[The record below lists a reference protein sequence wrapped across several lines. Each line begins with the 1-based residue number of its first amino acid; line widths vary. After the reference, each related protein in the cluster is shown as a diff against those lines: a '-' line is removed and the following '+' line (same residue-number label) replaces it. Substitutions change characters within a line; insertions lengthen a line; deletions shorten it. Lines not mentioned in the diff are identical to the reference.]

1 VKKEREE
8 NGMTLLMRLRPIL
21 AFLVFAVLVAL
32 APPAVAQQPSSV
44 NPTASSV
51 KEDKLLQQLR
61 RIEGRGSIPDTR
73 SYVVEQPAGRD
84 WREFHEV
91 TLRWIGAI
99 AIFGVLV
106 LLIGFYAYRG
116 TIEIDSGRSGRTI
129 TRFNG
134 VERFTHWLTA
144 SSFLILAITGL
155 NITFGKPLL
164 LPLIGPEAFSKFSVI
179 AKYLH
184 DYLSFPFVLGLIL
197 IIVLWVRDNIPGR
210 LDLLWIKKFGGFLS
224 HEHPPAPRFNAGQ
237 KAVFWMVTLTGAAM
251 TISGFFL
258 IFPFYAVGIAGMQ
271 IAEIVH
277 GVLAVLFV
285 AAILAHIYIGT
296 PLGMEGAFD
305 AMGRGEVDLNWA
317 KEHHSLWVEREQA
330 RAAAAAPPHAT
341 PAE

>member
-1 VKKEREE
+1 
-8 NGMTLLMRLRPIL
+8 MTTLVARLRLIFAAL
-21 AFLVFAVLVAL
+21 AIAGLCSL
-32 APPAVAQQPSSV
+32 APPALAQQPSSV

-61 RIEGRGSIPDTR
+61 RIEGRGSIPDAK

-99 AIFGVLV
+99 AILGMLV

-116 TIEIDSGRSGRTI
+116 AIKIDSGRSGRII

-144 SSFLILAITGL
+144 GSFVLLALTGL

-164 LPLIGPEAFSKFSVI
+164 LPLMGPEAFSKFSVVS
-179 AKYLH
+179 KYIH

-197 IIVLWVRDNIPGR
+197 IFVLWIRDNVPGR
-210 LDLLWIKKFGGFLS
+210 IDMVWLKKFGGFLS

-237 KAVFWMVTLTGAAM
+237 KAVFWLVILAGAAVAV
-251 TISGFFL
+251 SGYFL
-258 IFPFYAVGIAGMQ
+258 VFPFYATGIAGMQ
-271 IAEIVH
+271 TAEIVH
-277 GVLAVLFV
+277 GVLAALFV
-285 AAILAHIYIGT
+285 SAMLAHIYIGT
-296 PLGMEGAFD
+296 IGMEGAFD
-305 AMGRGEVDLNWA
+305 AMGSGDVDLNWA
-317 KEHHSLWVEREQA
+317 KEHHSLWVEQEQG
-330 RAAAAAPPHAT
+330 RTAAAPPHAT

>member
-1 VKKEREE
+1 
-8 NGMTLLMRLRPIL
+8 MTTLVARLRLI
-21 AFLVFAVLVAL
+21 FAAL
-32 APPAVAQQPSSV
+32 AIAGLCSLAPQALAQQPSSV

-51 KEDKLLQQLR
+51 KEDRLLQQLR
-61 RIEGRGSIPDTR
+61 RIEGRGSIPDTK

-99 AIFGVLV
+99 AILGMLV

-116 TIEIDSGRSGRTI
+116 SIKIDSGRSGRTI

-144 SSFLILAITGL
+144 GSFVLLALTGL

-164 LPLIGPEAFSKFSVI
+164 LPLMGPEAFSKFSVV
-179 AKYLH
+179 AKYIH

-197 IIVLWVRDNIPGR
+197 IFVLWIRDNVPGR
-210 LDLLWIKKFGGFLS
+210 LDVVWLKKFGGFLS

-237 KAVFWMVTLTGAAM
+237 KAVFWLVIFAGIAVAV
-251 TISGFFL
+251 SGYYL
-258 IFPFYAVGIAGMQ
+258 IFPFYAANIAGMQ
-271 IAEIVH
+271 TAEIVH

-285 AAILAHIYIGT
+285 SAMLAHIYIGT
-296 PLGMEGAFD
+296 IGMEGAFN
-305 AMGRGEVDLNWA
+305 AMGSGDVDLNWA
-317 KEHHSLWVEREQA
+317 KEHHSLWVEQEQS
-330 RAAAAAPPHAT
+330 RAAAAPPHAT

>member
-1 VKKEREE
+1 
-8 NGMTLLMRLRPIL
+8 MTTLVARLRLI
-21 AFLVFAVLVAL
+21 FAAL
-32 APPAVAQQPSSV
+32 ALAGLISLPPPVLAQQPSSV
-44 NPTASSV
+44 NPTANSV

-61 RIEGRGSIPDTR
+61 RIEGRGSIPDAR

-99 AIFGVLV
+99 AILGMLV

-116 TIEIDSGRSGRTI
+116 SIKIDSGKSGRTI

-144 SSFLILAITGL
+144 GSFVLLALTGL

-164 LPLIGPEAFSKFSVI
+164 LPLMGPEAFSKFSVA

-197 IIVLWVRDNIPGR
+197 IFVLWIRDNVPGR
-210 LDLLWIKKFGGFLS
+210 IDVVWIKKAGGFLS
-224 HEHPPAPRFNAGQ
+224 REHPPAPRFNAGQ
-237 KAVFWMVTLTGAAM
+237 KAVFWLVILAGAAVAV
-251 TISGFFL
+251 SGYYL
-258 IFPFYAVGIAGMQ
+258 IFPFYAAGIAGMQ
-271 IAEIVH
+271 TAEIVH
-277 GVLAVLFV
+277 GVLAALFV
-285 AAILAHIYIGT
+285 SAMLAHIYIGT
-296 PLGMEGAFD
+296 IGMEGAFD
-305 AMGRGEVDLNWA
+305 AMGSGDVDLNWA
-317 KEHHSLWVEREQA
+317 KEHHSLWVEQEQG
-330 RAAAAAPPHAT
+330 RAAAAPPHAT

>member
-1 VKKEREE
+1 
-8 NGMTLLMRLRPIL
+8 MTTLVARLRLIFATL
-21 AFLVFAVLVAL
+21 ATAGLCSL
-32 APPAVAQQPSSV
+32 APPALAQQPSSV

-51 KEDKLLQQLR
+51 KEEKLLQQLR
-61 RIEGRGSIPDTR
+61 RIEGRGSIPDAK

-99 AIFGVLV
+99 AILGMLV

-116 TIEIDSGRSGRTI
+116 AIKIDSGRSGRTI

-144 SSFLILAITGL
+144 GSFVLLALTGL

-164 LPLIGPEAFSKFSVI
+164 LPLMGPEAFSKFSVVS
-179 AKYLH
+179 KYVH

-197 IIVLWVRDNIPGR
+197 IFVLWIRDNVPGR
-210 LDLLWIKKFGGFLS
+210 IDMVWLRKLGGFLS

-237 KAVFWMVTLTGAAM
+237 KAVFWLVILAGAAVAV
-251 TISGFFL
+251 SGYFL
-258 IFPFYAVGIAGMQ
+258 IFPFYAAGIAGMQ
-271 IAEIVH
+271 TAEIVH

-285 AAILAHIYIGT
+285 AAMLAHIYIGT
-296 PLGMEGAFD
+296 IGMEGAFD
-305 AMGRGEVDLNWA
+305 AMGSGDVDLNWA
-317 KEHHSLWVEREQA
+317 KEHHSLWVEQEQG
-330 RAAAAAPPHAT
+330 RTAAAPPHAT